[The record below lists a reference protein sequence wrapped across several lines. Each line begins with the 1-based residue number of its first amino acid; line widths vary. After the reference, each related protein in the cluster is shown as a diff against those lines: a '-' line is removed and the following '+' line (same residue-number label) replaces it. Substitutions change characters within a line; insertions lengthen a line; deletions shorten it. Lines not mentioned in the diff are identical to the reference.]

1 MTIREI
7 TEEIGAL
14 YERMKSAVE
23 IAQADGVPMSSEV
36 EGLYKQNNARLN
48 DLTKM
53 RDQHY
58 LLLDAG
64 TRATNIREGHK
75 QSIIDA
81 RGLTGATEQRTS
93 KLLDSAEYRDAFH
106 RYLSVGTRGMNENEQ
121 RALSEGT
128 DVDGGFLPAT
138 DFYATLIEKRLMA
151 NAMRQICTVMP
162 LGTFKTDVVIE
173 NGYGTASYTAEAA
186 TQGESAPSFLNV
198 VMKPNTMRYFTKIS
212 NELLADA
219 PTRGGAFSIETIL
232 ANQVGK
238 VMGEKEEDAFVQ
250 GDGSGKPKGI
260 LSYISGTN
268 TTITKV
274 TTATNNVIVAQDLLN
289 VVYGLPRQYRANAK
303 WVMTDAVFAKVR
315 ALLQATA
322 ITSSGGGAY
331 APFGWSMGDGRLQD
345 GEPDRLLGYPVVC
358 VAQGPAYPAAG
369 TAAIVAA
376 FGDFSYYN
384 IGDRESV
391 SIKVARET
399 FLANNQ
405 TGYFAFARH
414 DGQCV
419 LPAAF
424 RHFEIKG
431 SA

>member
-36 EGLYKQNNARLN
+36 EGVYKQNNARLN

-106 RYLSVGTRGMNENEQ
+106 RYLSVGQRGMNENEQ

-128 DVDGGFLPAT
+128 DADGGFLPAT
-138 DFYATLIEKRLMA
+138 DFYATLIQKRLLA

-162 LGTFKTDVVIE
+162 LGTFKTDIVIE
-173 NGYGTASYTAEAA
+173 NGYGTAAYTAEAA
-186 TQGESAPSFLNV
+186 AVAESTPSFANI
-198 VMKPNTMRYFTKIS
+198 VMKPNTMRYFTKMS
-212 NELLADA
+212 NELLSDA

-260 LSYISGTN
+260 LAYTSTIS
-268 TTITKV
+268 KV

-289 VVYGLPRQYRANAK
+289 TVYTLPRQYRANAK
-303 WVMTDAVFAKVR
+303 WMMTDAVFAKIR
-315 ALLQATA
+315 QLLQATA
-322 ITSSGGGAY
+322 ITTSGGGAF

-358 VAQGPAYPAAG
+358 VAQGPTYPAAG
-369 TAAIVAA
+369 TAKIVAA

-399 FLANNQ
+399 YLANNQ

-419 LPAAF
+419 LADAF

-431 SA
+431 T